1 MNDASF
7 CAALLQ
13 QPGITAL
20 IGNRAG
26 LGQLKQGAA
35 LPALVY
41 QIVSS
46 NDRPYLAAW
55 QEAAPVVLR
64 LQINPL
70 AKTVEGVEDIAAAV
84 RSAIEWMHGTTV
96 DGVRVISVVAAGRGP
111 YDKDHETGT
120 WTRAFDFLIT
130 AEA

>member
-7 CAALLQ
+7 CATLLQ
-13 QPGITAL
+13 QPGVTAL

-26 LGQLKQGAA
+26 LDHLKQGCA

-41 QIVSS
+41 QVISS

-55 QEAAPVVLR
+55 QESVPVVLR

-70 AKTVEGVEDIAAAV
+70 AMTVDGVEAIAQAV
-84 RSAIEWMHGTTV
+84 RESIEWMHGGDV
-96 DGVRVISVVAAGRGP
+96 DGVRVISVETAGRGP
-111 YDKDHETGT
+111 YDKDHESGA
-120 WTRAFDFLIT
+120 WTRAFDYLIT
-130 AEA
+130 AQD

>member
-7 CAALLQ
+7 CAALLRH
-13 QPGITAL
+13 PGITAL

-26 LGQLKQGAA
+26 LAQLKQGWP

-41 QIVSS
+41 QVISS

-55 QEAAPVVLR
+55 QEAVPVVLR

-70 AKTVEGVEDIAAAV
+70 ASTVDGVEAIAAAV
-84 RSAIEWMHGTTV
+84 RTALEWMHSTTV
-96 DGVRVISVVAAGRGP
+96 DGVRVINVETAGRGP
-111 YDKDHETGT
+111 YDKDPESGA
-120 WTRAFDFLIT
+120 WTRAFDYLIT

>member
-13 QPGITAL
+13 QPAITAL
-20 IGNRAG
+20 VGNRSS

-41 QIVSS
+41 QVISS

-55 QEAAPVVLR
+55 QEAVPVVLR

-70 AKTVEGVEDIAAAV
+70 ATSVDGVEAIAAAV
-84 RSAIEWMHGTTV
+84 RTALEWMHSTTV
-96 DGVRVISVVAAGRGP
+96 DGVRVTHIETAGRGP
-111 YDKDHETGT
+111 YDKDPETGT
-120 WTRAFDFLIT
+120 WTRSFDYLIT
-130 AEA
+130 AET